1 MNKEKIILV
10 TITTVAVL
18 GLIWVGSLF
27 NQGTVV
33 REIVE
38 RIGAAANVRDLG
50 PEIGQNGLQT
60 IVVSG
65 DFKDATTTIVSIL
78 NPFPA
83 TSSVSLI
90 GLFNSGVAT
99 SSYNINCGQ
108 STRASAIRVGSN
120 PSYTVFQ
127 TGTIA
132 TSSIFS
138 QLMRGATTTPTYI
151 GPSEYLQCVTHGISS
166 NDALRDCDGT
176 SCNWDNAFTN
186 VNNTFDGSYWI
197 EFRGFIK

>member
-10 TITTVAVL
+10 AITAVAVL

-27 NQGTVV
+27 SQGTVV

-38 RIGAAANVRDLG
+38 KIGAVSNPRDLG

-65 DFKDATTTIVSIL
+65 DFKNSTTTLVSVQ

-83 TSSVSLI
+83 TSTVTFI

-99 SSYNINCGQ
+99 TSYNINCGQ
-108 STRASAIRVGSN
+108 STRASAPEVLSD
-120 PSYTVFQ
+120 PSSLFLRTANVS
-127 TGTIA
+127 

-138 QLMRGATTTPTYI
+138 QQLVTSSTTPTYI
-151 GPSEYLQCVTHGISS
+151 GPSQYLLCVAHGSAS
-166 NDALRDCDGT
+166 NDAIDAE
-176 SCNWDNAFTN
+176 SNAWYNAFTN
-186 VNNTFDGSYWI
+186 VNNTFDGTFWA
-197 EFRGFIK
+197 EFRGLIK